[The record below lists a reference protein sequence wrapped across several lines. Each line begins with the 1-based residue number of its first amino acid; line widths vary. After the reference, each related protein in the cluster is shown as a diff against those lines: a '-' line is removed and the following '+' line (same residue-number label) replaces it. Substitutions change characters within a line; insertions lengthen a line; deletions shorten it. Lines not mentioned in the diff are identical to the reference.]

1 MDIWITGG
9 AWVSAGG
16 YGRLSEG
23 PMPALT
29 AGPAI
34 IPPAKEVFTRPHSR
48 YGRFDRF
55 TTLGCAA
62 VALTLKDAGCEEG
75 FTEPVGMVVSTTYDV
90 LETDAVYYQTT
101 LEQGGKLSSPNLFSY
116 TLPVIVLGECAVLF
130 RLTGPTFCVG
140 DQGGLGSF
148 ALKNAASMLASG
160 KASRMLAGW
169 IESPPADMAEDSPAV
184 SGSMFVL
191 LDPKPNHVLPYAPRI
206 RYEKGE
212 LSFKNNTIPSLQ
224 NLFMQS
230 EI

>member
-16 YGRLSEG
+16 YGRLGEG
-23 PMPALT
+23 RKPVFAP
-29 AGPAI
+29 GPAV

-62 VALTLKDAGCEEG
+62 VALTLKDAGFEEG
-75 FTEPVGMVVSTTYDV
+75 FTEPAGMVVSTTYDV
-90 LETDAVYYQTT
+90 LETDIAYYRTT
-101 LEQGGKLSSPNLFSY
+101 LEEGGTLSSPNLFSY

-140 DQGGLGSF
+140 EQGGVGSF
-148 ALKNAASMLASG
+148 ALTNAASMLAAG

-169 IESPPADMAEDSPAV
+169 IDSPPPDMPEDDHKT

-191 LDPKPNHVLPYAPRI
+191 LDPKPNRVLPYARRI
-206 RYEKGE
+206 RYEKGK
-212 LSFKNNTIPSLQ
+212 LSFENNAVPSLE
-224 NLFMQS
+224 NLFIPA
-230 EI
+230 ET